1 MESSASRFGAGLRS
15 SVRDVLL
22 IVISIL
28 IAFFLDAWWDDQLE
42 QKEISDNLRAISV
55 DFHSTKEELTNVLDA
70 NIAYIDKVTT
80 LITLELNEL
89 ARLDASAKAELTW
102 LLPRGGLTFD
112 PVLGSVNA
120 LISSG
125 QLNRVRNRKL
135 RGLIGAWPALMDE
148 IGEDQEIL
156 IDTYMAIQERNVD
169 LGIYLL
175 GLRGESMNNSSQN
188 DYEILKTVIEDAEML
203 NRLAAH
209 RFAVDA
215 LNEELSQVDS
225 HLDRILLAIE
235 QQLGRESANLTN
247 N

>member
-1 MESSASRFGAGLRS
+1 M
-15 SVRDVLL
+15 
-22 IVISIL
+22 
-28 IAFFLDAWWDDQLE
+28 
-42 QKEISDNLRAISV
+42 
-55 DFHSTKEELTNVLDA
+55 DFHSTNEELTNVLDA